1 MITKTVT
8 FDLAHF
14 EVSNQDVLQYSS
26 IIWPQSYAINSAHAP
41 NRGSKQP
48 FQRHVVRT
56 NSDESP
62 AGRPP
67 FPSDPIGA
75 NWGKLNSCDNFTFGR
90 SRPTLPPPS
99 STSSC
104 IPAAAGERRGG
115 KGRGERRFRMTAE
128 FVLAAREK

>member
-8 FDLAHF
+8 FDLTHF

-90 SRPTLPPPS
+90 SRPSLLPLRPPP
-99 STSSC
+99 
-104 IPAAAGERRGG
+104 AGLPRPGS
-115 KGRGERRFRMTAE
+115 GEE
-128 FVLAAREK
+128 G